1 MKISGV
7 TIEASPP
14 TTYRCA
20 YAMAALLGQ
29 TALRYMPFNTL
40 TENSVPTAYTVT
52 LPVPSSGQV
61 IAISLW
67 ATSTSTITVST
78 HKNGSATIIESDTIA
93 CTGGVPATFLFSS
106 TTFSQ
111 DDELHF
117 GVSGTSNPNGTIINV
132 ILEYDI

>member
-1 MKISGV
+1 MKFHGINIDV
-7 TIEASPP
+7 TP

-20 YAMAALLGQ
+20 YVMAALLGQ
-29 TALRYMPFNTL
+29 TTRRYMPFNTL
-40 TENSVPTAYTVT
+40 TEGSNLAAYTNI

-61 IAISLW
+61 IAVSLW

-78 HKNGSATIIESDTIA
+78 HKNSSSTIIESDTIA
-93 CTGGVPATFLFSS
+93 CTGGVPSTFLFSS

-111 DDELHF
+111 NDELHF
-117 GVSGTSNPNGTIINV
+117 GVAGTANPNGTVINV